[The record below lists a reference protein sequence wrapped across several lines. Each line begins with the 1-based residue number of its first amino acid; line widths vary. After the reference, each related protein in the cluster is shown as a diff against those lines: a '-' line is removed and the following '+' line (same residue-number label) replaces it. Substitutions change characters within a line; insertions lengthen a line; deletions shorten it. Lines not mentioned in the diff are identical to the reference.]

1 MRIIFRKQKLIL
13 EVLLSTCL
21 IFCQFQPGVAYKS
34 VAYIKSMYSSSVS
47 FIQGRNACHFSII
60 WKHYY
65 DGCFWLRHSFC
76 VISFYGFD
84 NFMSNKG
91 LKNYFYR
98 FFIAISN
105 SAKLSTLSAH
115 MPTRLVCLC
124 AHVPTYLEGWRAN
137 VPRCILCL
145 RAFRNYMPPC
155 LAYLRAKVPVCLR
168 AHVSMCLACLRTH
181 VPTGLACLHA
191 HVPASLRALVVTCL
205 TCPRAHVSMCL
216 ACLSAEA
223 L

>member
-1 MRIIFRKQKLIL
+1 M
-13 EVLLSTCL
+13 LSTCL

-47 FIQGRNACHFSII
+47 FIQGRNACHFSFI

-65 DGCFWLRHSFC
+65 DGCFWLRHSFY

-91 LKNYFYR
+91 LKNYFYC
-98 FFIAISN
+98 FFIAFSD
-105 SAKLSTLSAH
+105 SAKLSTLSTR
-115 MPTRLVCLC
+115 MPTC
-124 AHVPTYLEGWRAN
+124 LEGWRAN
-137 VPRCILCL
+137 VLTCQGAFWGL
-145 RAFRNYMPPC
+145 RAFRNYVPTC

-191 HVPASLRALVVTCL
+191 HVPSSLRALVVTCL
-205 TCPRAHVSMCL
+205 TCPRAHVSMCI
-216 ACLSAEA
+216 ACLSAQV

>member
-1 MRIIFRKQKLIL
+1 M
-13 EVLLSTCL
+13 LLSTCL

-98 FFIAISN
+98 FFIAISD
-105 SAKLSTLSAH
+105 SAKLSTLSAR
-115 MPTRLVCLC
+115 MPTRLVCLY
-124 AHVPTYLEGWRAN
+124 AHVPTYLEGCRAN
-137 VPRCILCL
+137 VLACQGAFCAYVPFVITCHRVLRTYVPRSLCAYVLTYQCVL
-145 RAFRNYMPPC
+145 RAYV
-155 LAYLRAKVPVCLR
+155 LTYQQVLRAY
-168 AHVSMCLACLRTH
+168 M
-181 VPTGLACLHA
+181 
-191 HVPASLRALVVTCL
+191 L
-205 TCPRAHVSMCL
+205 TCQLPCV
-216 ACLSAEA
+216 LS
-223 L
+223 